1 MKRLKNGIRS
11 NYGAKKIIKIQNYL
25 ALKKKKK
32 QMKKLLK
39 KLQMNGLS
47 VFIKTKLKRGLLMIG
62 KINLIKS

>member
-1 MKRLKNGIRS
+1 
-11 NYGAKKIIKIQNYL
+11 L

-39 KLQMNGLS
+39 KLQMNGLILS
-47 VFIKTKLKRGLLMIG
+47 IKTKLKRGLLMIG